1 MRPLR
6 TVAVTGVLG
15 VSTVVSL
22 RRHGPACCTG
32 TVTTC
37 SSPARAFCVCLL
49 AMDQLS
55 VDDRRCRRAAPPR

>member
-1 MRPLR
+1 
-6 TVAVTGVLG
+6 
-15 VSTVVSL
+15 L

-55 VDDRRCRRAAPPR
+55 VDDRRCRRVAPPR